1 MGEQN
6 LQVEQSVPSGKDIFE
21 SFDLMTYYLIKKTV
35 TQSTEIM
42 S

>member
-6 LQVEQSVPSGKDIFE
+6 LQVEQSVPSGEDIFE
-21 SFDLMTYYLIKKTV
+21 SFDLILNKKKV